1 MTWLDSPPPPL
12 ARDARGHA
20 GPRFE
25 RRPLVVVED
34 HLYHTGELLAALAA
48 VRPELLAWI
57 TVCGIDRGGPD
68 TEAMVAQWTSRFPA
82 LQVAARLPAADR
94 VITIADADL
103 ADAGAFAKLVAR
115 LLRPGGVLVQ
125 DIQLST
131 LAFVPADRW
140 WESIYTAATVRG
152 IFGERGASV
161 RFLSNKRGY
170 SATFGRDLIDAGFD
184 PRDVM
189 DKADL
194 SSVVPTIA
202 SMLDRAFPL
211 TVTFDDGGERTARPA
226 ADHPAERAEI
236 DRAFDV
242 VLWQAGSAPEL
253 GGRAAADEDA
263 HVALRAG
270 SAEADTWRQ
279 LVDDRIAGG
288 AGISVLSVGERI
300 APAGAERAEITN
312 LAARHAHTLRSRLSS
327 AAAIVTAEHR
337 YALAPGLRVAHVT
350 RR

>member
-1 MTWLDSPPPPL
+1 M
-12 ARDARGHA
+12 
-20 GPRFE
+20 
-25 RRPLVVVED
+25 
-34 HLYHTGELLAALAA
+34 YHTGELLAALAA
-48 VRPELLAWI
+48 VRPELISWI

-68 TEAMVAQWTSRFPA
+68 TDATVAQWLARFPT
-82 LQVAARLPAADR
+82 LQVAARLPERDR
-94 VITIADADL
+94 VTPIADADL
-103 ADAGAFAKLVAR
+103 ADAAAFAKLISR

-140 WESIYTAATVRG
+140 WESIFTAATVRG

-194 SSVVPTIA
+194 AGVVPTLA
-202 SMLDRAFPL
+202 LMLDRAFPL
-211 TVTFDDGGERTARPA
+211 AVTSTESGVRVSRPA
-226 ADHPAERAEI
+226 SDHALERAEI

-242 VLWQAGSAPEL
+242 VLWEIGAAPEL
-253 GGRAAADEDA
+253 GGRAIATTEDRR
-263 HVALRAG
+263 VPLRAG
-270 SAEADTWRQ
+270 SVEAETWRQ
-279 LVDDRIAGG
+279 LVDDRLGEGG
-288 AGISVLSVGERI
+288 GITVISVGERV
-300 APAGAERAEITN
+300 APPQAERAELTN
-312 LAARHAHTLRSRLSS
+312 LAARHAHTLRGRLTST
-327 AAAIVTAEHR
+327 AAIVTAGHR
-337 YALAPGLRVAHVT
+337 YALAASLRVARVV